1 MCDLESIGSSS
12 MLRFI
17 RSVAVLVRM
26 LMTLDLN
33 RIKNELGVECHTVVV
48 EVILICFVQ
57 SQLLNQQKK
66 RSVSR

>member
-33 RIKNELGVECHTVVV
+33 RIKNELGVECDTVVV
-48 EVILICFVQ
+48 EVILIC
-57 SQLLNQQKK
+57 LWKLN
-66 RSVSR
+66 S